1 MRRITKISIAIHVA
15 LAALW
20 LVPGHVAHA
29 DKDEASLHAHMQ
41 FGRATIGEI
50 DAPDETDSAPFAGVG
65 ARATYA
71 ISNWYAF
78 EASLGHGQLLRQTI
92 YTVDTESGQVDR
104 SWHTAWTQ
112 ADLGIT
118 ARLGVRFIPTLHA
131 ALGVQRRTWQGG
143 GESWDASPGCVP
155 KNPDVPEMCS
165 AALRDQKTLEL
176 VGTLGA
182 GLDYRLGDHWV
193 AGMAVTARRAALAE
207 APFHAIAAAFHISY
221 YFYPQGAG
229 P

>member
-1 MRRITKISIAIHVA
+1 MRRITKISIALHAA

-20 LVPGHVAHA
+20 LVPGHEAHA
-29 DKDEASLHAHMQ
+29 DKDEASLHAHVQ
-41 FGRATIGEI
+41 FGKATMGEI
-50 DAPDETDSAPFAGVG
+50 DAPSVTDSAPFVGVG

-78 EASLGHGQLLRQTI
+78 EASLGYGHLQRQTVHTI
-92 YTVDTESGQVDR
+92 DTKVGEVER
-104 SWHTAWTQ
+104 SWHTVWTQ

-131 ALGVQRRTWQGG
+131 ALGVQLRTWQGG
-143 GESWDASPGCVP
+143 RETRGTSLGCRP
-155 KNPDVPEMCS
+155 KNPDIPVMCS
-165 AALRDQKTLEL
+165 ENLPDQAMLEI

-193 AGMAVTARRAALAE
+193 AGVAVTGQRAALAE
-207 APFHAIAAAFHISY
+207 APFHTIAATFHFSY
-221 YFYPQGAG
+221 YFYPEGAG